1 MLIMNV
7 SDLPEDK
14 VLQEAIHTLLSGG
27 VVAYPTETFYGLG
40 VKFDQEKSLER
51 LYSLKKRPIEKALPL
66 IIGDRELLSQLSPSV
81 GKTANSLIEQFW
93 PGPLTL
99 VLPALASLSRYL
111 TAGSHTVAVR
121 IPGDSFALRLAR
133 AAKFPITATSANV
146 SGEPPAADVK
156 TIIEYFNASLD
167 LIIDGGITTGGL
179 PSTILDV
186 TGDRPRILR
195 EGALK
200 REHMAAY
207 FMPG

>member
-40 VKFDQEKSLER
+40 VKFDRETSLER
-51 LYSLKKRPIEKALPL
+51 LYSLKQRPVEKALPL
-66 IIGDRELLSQLSPSV
+66 IIGDRELLSHLSPSV
-81 GKTANSLIEQFW
+81 GKAAISLIEHFW

-99 VLPALASLSRYL
+99 VLPALGGLSRYL
-111 TAGSHTVAVR
+111 TAGSDTVAVR

-133 AAKFPITATSANV
+133 AARFPITATSANI
-146 SGEPPAADVK
+146 SGAPPAADVA
-156 TIIEYFNASLD
+156 TIIKYFDASLD
-167 LIIDGGITTGGL
+167 LIIDGGTTTGGL
-179 PSTILDV
+179 PSTIVDV
-186 TGDRPRILR
+186 TGERPRILR

>member
-7 SDLPEDK
+7 SAER
-14 VLQEAIHTLLSGG
+14 VLHEAIHTLLSGG

-40 VKFDQEKSLER
+40 VKFDREKSLER
-51 LYSLKKRPIEKALPL
+51 LYSLKKRPVEKALPL

-81 GKTANSLIEQFW
+81 GRTALSLMENFW

-99 VLPALASLSRYL
+99 ILPALGSLSRCL

-121 IPGDSFALRLAR
+121 MPGDSFALRLAR
-133 AAKFPITATSANV
+133 AAGFPITATSANI
-146 SGEPPAADVK
+146 SGAPPATDIK
-156 TIIEYFNASLD
+156 TIIGYFDDSLD
-167 LIIDGGITTGGL
+167 LIIDGGTATGDL
-179 PSTILDV
+179 PSTIVDV
-186 TGDRPRILR
+186 TGERPRILR